1 MTAVKMNLIN
11 ALTLVIVGTWGF
23 VDVNLPLLDTGVSW
37 TALIPVFFG
46 ITFLICH
53 KGIKS
58 GNKIIAHIAVV
69 LAILI
74 AVALVGKRLPISIEN
89 GGIGLF
95 RVALMSI
102 TSVLL
107 LVAFIRNFIEN
118 RKKAL

>member
-11 ALTLVIVGTWGF
+11 ALTLIIVGTWGF

-46 ITFLICH
+46 LIFLICH
-53 KGIKS
+53 KGIENGSKL
-58 GNKIIAHIAVV
+58 ITHIAVV
-69 LAILI
+69 MTVLI
-74 AVALVGKRLPISIEN
+74 TIALIGKRLPISIEN

-102 TSVLL
+102 ISILSLL
-107 LVAFIRNFIEN
+107 AFIRIFIEN
-118 RKKAL
+118 RRESS